1 MDASDFVL
9 GGFASVGATFF
20 TNPIEVSMRFDK
32 VITTTLTMLIDSIEM
47 DDCFCFFFSFH
58 LRSLKHASN
67 FKVNWRLV
75 EPMSSHT
82 KVYSTPSPS

>member
-32 VITTTLTMLIDSIEM
+32 VITTLTMLIDSIEM
-47 DDCFCFFFSFH
+47 DDCFCFFFHF
-58 LRSLKHASN
+58 
-67 FKVNWRLV
+67 
-75 EPMSSHT
+75 T
-82 KVYSTPSPS
+82 